1 MKIVYFHR
9 NKKAGYSINKVTQT
23 LISYISDKNEYY
35 VPYNTATIK
44 SIVKNIIF
52 VYKHRD
58 RSCINHI
65 TGDIHYCILGL
76 IGCKSVLT
84 VHDTVMIDYNTKSF
98 FKRKIMEFVW
108 LRIPLLF
115 ATKIVCI
122 SDATRKSIQR
132 FTKRKD
138 IIVVHNAVSP
148 EFHMAV
154 MNHPT
159 DRPNILILGVK
170 ANKNVE
176 RTLKAL
182 AGIHCHVTI
191 IGKLSQNIINLLNEL
206 KIEYSNKLNLTD
218 EEITV
223 EYAKSDIVSFISLF
237 EGFGMPIIEANKVG
251 RPVICS
257 NIEVLKEVAG
267 DSALFVD
274 PINIAEI
281 RNAFVKLI
289 SDRNL
294 QQALVEKGFKNAGR
308 FNPDE
313 QSMLL
318 KNVYDSI

>member
-1 MKIVYFHR
+1 MKITYFHR

-23 LISYISDKNEYY
+23 LISYISDKDEYY

-44 SIVKNIIF
+44 NIVKNIIY
-52 VYKHRD
+52 VYKHRN
-58 RSCINHI
+58 RSSINHI

-98 FKRKIMEFVW
+98 FKRKIMEFIW
-108 LRIPLLF
+108 LRIPLMF
-115 ATKIVCI
+115 ATKVVCI
-122 SDATRKSIQR
+122 SDATRKSIRR

-148 EFHMAV
+148 EFHKVA
-154 MNHPT
+154 MNSPT

-182 AGIHCHVTI
+182 AGIPCHVTI
-191 IGKLSQNIINLLNEL
+191 IGTLSQNIVNLLNEL
-206 KIEYSNKLNLTD
+206 KIEYSNKSNLTD

-223 EYAKSDIVSFISLF
+223 EYAKSDIVSFVSLF
-237 EGFGMPIIEANKVG
+237 EGFGMPIVEANKVG

-294 QQALVEKGFKNAGR
+294 QQTLVEKGFKNANR
-308 FNPDE
+308 FNPYE
-313 QSMLL
+313 QSLLL
-318 KNVYDSI
+318 KKVYDSI